1 MVEFW
6 ISIFAG
12 LVIVLLAIGIP
23 YWLTH
28 RRLRPHD
35 LTEGRA
41 YLDATGKT
49 PEDAAAARPGRRSRR
64 GGRLPWVHP
73 GGAETRAEAPQESS
87 SANAHS
93 DDG

>member
-1 MVEFW
+1 MAEFW
-6 ISIFAG
+6 ISIVAG

-35 LTEGRA
+35 LAEGQA

-49 PEDAAAARPGRRSRR
+49 PEDATAGRPGRRFQK
-64 GGRLPWVHP
+64 GNAGKLPRVHP
-73 GGAETRAEAPQESS
+73 GGSDT
-87 SANAHS
+87 HS
-93 DDG
+93 DLPTESGAD

>member
-12 LVIVLLAIGIP
+12 LLIVLLAIGIP

-35 LTEGRA
+35 LAEGQG

-49 PEDAAAARPGRRSRR
+49 PEDAAAGRPGRRFRNSAN
-64 GGRLPWVHP
+64 GKLPRIHP
-73 GGAETRAEAPQESS
+73 GGIDTQADRPTGS
-87 SANAHS
+87 
-93 DDG
+93 GGV

>member
-1 MVEFW
+1 MAEFW
-6 ISIFAG
+6 ISIAAG

-35 LTEGRA
+35 LTEGQA

-49 PEDAAAARPGRRSRR
+49 PEDAAAGRPGRRFR
-64 GGRLPWVHP
+64 GGAAGRLPRVHP
-73 GGAETRAEAPQESS
+73 GGADTQADRPAGP
-87 SANAHS
+87 
-93 DDG
+93 GTV